1 VDVRSLCGVEGSNA
15 RSEQRLM
22 VDGDDSERDA
32 GQKEDATTGVWHVM
46 SNVVVETSI
55 CEWGE

>member
-1 VDVRSLCGVEGSNA
+1 LCGVEGSNA